1 MRIVLCEVAWPG
13 KHPRDVKISTA
24 CVCVLEK
31 RQRGSVYE
39 LALVLVCVCC
49 IFVLSCEH
57 ALRIVSG
64 EWIVAHLFTQTN
76 KSQAAEAAVSHNC
89 IGTILG
95 THTPVCSVHILT
107 LVSSNITH
115 THSTHVLLMSPRL
128 NSWIFPPPAL
138 FTERILDATFP
149 CASGVCTY
157 YILQIKHS

>member
-1 MRIVLCEVAWPG
+1 MWGCLAWETP
-13 KHPRDVKISTA
+13 KRCQNLHSM
-24 CVCVLEK
+24 CVCLRKETA
-31 RQRGSVYE
+31 RQSVYE
-39 LALVLVCVCC
+39 LVLVTVCACC
-49 IFVLSCEH
+49 IFVLSCVH
-57 ALRIVSG
+57 VCCLVSG

-115 THSTHVLLMSPRL
+115 THRSHVLLMSHSL

-157 YILQIKHS
+157 DILQIKYN